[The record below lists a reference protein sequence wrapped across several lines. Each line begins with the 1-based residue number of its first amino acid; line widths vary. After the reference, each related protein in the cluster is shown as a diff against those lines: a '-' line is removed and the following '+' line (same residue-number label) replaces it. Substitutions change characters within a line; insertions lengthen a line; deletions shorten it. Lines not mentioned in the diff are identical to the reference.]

1 MSRILELFNL
11 PEIADIP
18 AQATLGEFRVI
29 KQVGQG
35 RVEGFDRLTGDE
47 TGLRKPKYRS
57 AAQHVQE
64 KEHRNGKNG
73 ETESSTAVC
82 WYFLGTFG

>member
-1 MSRILELFNL
+1 MNQVSKLIHH
-11 PEIADIP
+11 PEFADIP
-18 AQATLGEFRVI
+18 VQESRGNCGVVM
-29 KQVGQG
+29 QVTQG